1 MKKIQLA
8 VFGTGLFYKKR
19 KEKLRLISNV
29 EICIFLDNNMQLWG
43 NRLDGVLISSPDE
56 LEKVKYDYVVV
67 MSSYEIEM
75 YEQLVNIGVEQSKIL
90 YWSNLVSKFS
100 QYKKTYYTC
109 NIGDHSEQ
117 EQILIITT
125 NINYNGG
132 TMAAIYAAMSLQSRG
147 YKVDLVAPWGNT
159 VLIHEING
167 YGVDVIIYESLP
179 YIEEEKWIE
188 KYKVVI
194 INVFQMIQCACEI
207 SKYRPV
213 LWWIHESN
221 ISYDKILKQ
230 FDEYTNIESMKYANI
245 WAVSS
250 KAQAVFNSHFP
261 NRIKKILSYG
271 IPDIKIADENRKK
284 KNRFVYAIIVDIC
297 ELKDQY
303 I

>member
-179 YIEEEKWIE
+179 
-188 KYKVVI
+188 
-194 INVFQMIQCACEI
+194 
-207 SKYRPV
+207 
-213 LWWIHESN
+213 
-221 ISYDKILKQ
+221 
-230 FDEYTNIESMKYANI
+230 
-245 WAVSS
+245 
-250 KAQAVFNSHFP
+250 
-261 NRIKKILSYG
+261 
-271 IPDIKIADENRKK
+271 
-284 KNRFVYAIIVDIC
+284 
-297 ELKDQY
+297 
-303 I
+303 